1 MLTVKAAL
9 PLLLMTSVA
18 EFDDPTGQLE
28 KLSAAG
34 TLMTREAKGVPVPLA
49 RIALLPEVASE
60 PTVMLLLK
68 SWALVGANVTVM
80 LVDAPGARPMVPF
93 VQLPRKPWGYEM
105 LVTLSVALPEFEIVS
120 GRFVDCPTVRPPK
133 ARLPRRFITRVG
145 ATVPAPLTAMV
156 LVPTVALELTVI
168 FPL

>member
-1 MLTVKAAL
+1 MLLTMSGEL

-18 EFDDPTGQLE
+18 VFDEPTGQLE

-34 TLMTREAKGVPVPLA
+34 TPMTREAKEVPVPLA

-80 LVDAPGARPMVPF
+80 LVAELVARAMSPLL
-93 VQLPRKPWGYEM
+93 QLPRNPCG
-105 LVTLSVALPEFEIVS
+105 
-120 GRFVDCPTVRPPK
+120 
-133 ARLPRRFITRVG
+133 
-145 ATVPAPLTAMV
+145 
-156 LVPTVALELTVI
+156 
-168 FPL
+168 